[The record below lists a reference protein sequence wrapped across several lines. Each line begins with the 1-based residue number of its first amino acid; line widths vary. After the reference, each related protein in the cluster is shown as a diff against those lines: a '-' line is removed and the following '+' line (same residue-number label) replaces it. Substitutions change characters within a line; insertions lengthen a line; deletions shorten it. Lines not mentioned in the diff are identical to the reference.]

1 MEDNRPEKIKQ
12 EQSKPE
18 ESKPEGLSSRS
29 TEEYKPRRQSSFL
42 FVKRASVRYDDDDEG
57 NASFIF
63 FITII
68 RILQSNHKNLT
79 IQS

>member
-1 MEDNRPEKIKQ
+1 MEDYRPEKIKQ
-12 EQSKPE
+12 EESKPAE

-57 NASFIF
+57 NAS
-63 FITII
+63 
-68 RILQSNHKNLT
+68 LYSL
-79 IQS
+79 